1 MPGSTGAITQVVGL
15 STQIIG
21 IWVAAL
27 LTLAIY
33 SFLYGDNPV
42 YKVAEHIFV
51 GISAA
56 YGAALTYHLAIIP
69 KLYNPLFR
77 PDLVPEA
84 DGPQYVLIIPG
95 VLGLLIFSRFV
106 PRYDW
111 LSRWPI
117 AFIMGLYA
125 GLSIPRVIQTNIL
138 KQVLATIAPVL
149 PVDAGGEY
157 LVFSGF
163 ENLLLVVG
171 VVCTLAYFYF
181 SLPHRGAL
189 GGMSRVGIWFLMIG
203 FGAGFGNTVMA
214 RISLLIGRVQFLLY
228 DWLPTIGI
236 HLGSGPGLG

>member
-1 MPGSTGAITQVVGL
+1 MPGAAGGINAIWGISTEV
-15 STQIIG
+15 IG
-21 IWVAAL
+21 IWLAAL

-51 GISAA
+51 GVSAA

-77 PDLVPEA
+77 PDLVPDIDE
-84 DGPQYVLIIPG
+84 PQYILIIPG
-95 VLGLLIFSRFV
+95 LLGLLIFSRFI

-138 KQVLATIAPVL
+138 QQMQATIAPVL
-149 PVDAGGEY
+149 PVDAGGQY
-157 LVFSGF
+157 LLFSGF
-163 ENLLLVVG
+163 ENLLLIVG

-181 SLPHRGAL
+181 SLPHRGVM
-189 GGMSRVGIWFLMIG
+189 GGLSRVGIWFLMIG

-214 RISLLIGRVQFLLY
+214 RISLLIGRIQFLLY
-228 DWLPTIGI
+228 EWLPTIGI
-236 HLGSGPGLG
+236 HLGAGPGAG